1 MKKLMNIAVV
11 VFFLTVG
18 FNARAEKG
26 IDVTIREDQILVVEF
41 GNMEK
46 GALVLFQ
53 DRKGEIL
60 FKDSLIDNKEYKTAL
75 NLEVLPKG
83 IYYLSIEKEFAIH
96 TSQIIKSDSGVE
108 IKGKSSE
115 IIFKPRYKITNDLVS
130 VFLSNP
136 GKESTRLYVYD
147 AKGAL
152 VGECAGGK
160 ELFKRTLDFSS
171 MPAGDYTIN
180 IKKGDRIFQKIV
192 SIG

>member
-1 MKKLMNIAVV
+1 MNIAV
-11 VFFLTVG
+11 LLLILSAG
-18 FNARAEKG
+18 FTARAEKG
-26 IDVTIREDQILVVEF
+26 IDVKIQEDKILVVEL

-75 NLEVLPKG
+75 NLGILPKG
-83 IYYLSIEKEFAIH
+83 TYYLSIEKEFAIH
-96 TSQIIKSDSGVE
+96 TSQIIKSESGVE

-115 IIFKPRYKITNDLVS
+115 IVFKPRYKIQDDLVN

-147 AKGAL
+147 ANGAL
-152 VGECAGGK
+152 VTECAGGK
-160 ELFKRTLDFSS
+160 VLFKKTLDFSS
-171 MPAGDYTIN
+171 MPAGDYTIS
-180 IKKGDRIFQKIV
+180 IKKGDRTFDKVV